1 VERTVAV
8 SDLDLARL
16 IRDGDGEGAARRLDA
31 IRSEVPRPQGAVV
44 NAAQDLRD
52 QHQVCAR
59 QLIRRMGRP
68 VARDTHR
75 LDRGQEAVPGVSS
88 ALTSLIDVNGTSVRN
103 HVLQDLHGW

>member
-52 QHQVCAR
+52 Q
-59 QLIRRMGRP
+59 L
-68 VARDTHR
+68 
-75 LDRGQEAVPGVSS
+75 
-88 ALTSLIDVNGTSVRN
+88 
-103 HVLQDLHGW
+103 